1 MFKVLLAEDH
11 DDNRDML
18 LRRLGRAGY
27 EVRGAIDG
35 ADALQQALDWKPDV
49 ILMDVS
55 MPVMSGLEATVK
67 IREKT
72 GQSIRIIALTAH
84 AMNESRDACMEAGC
98 DAFATKP
105 VDLPNLL
112 KEIEHQLGNIQQ
124 EQAA

>member
-1 MFKVLLAEDH
+1 MYKVLLAEDH

-27 EVRGAIDG
+27 EVRGAVDG
-35 ADALQQALDWKPDV
+35 GDALQQALDWQPDL

-55 MPVMSGLEATVK
+55 MPIMSGLEATVK

-72 GQSIRIIALTAH
+72 GTAMRIIALTAH
-84 AMNESRDACMEAGC
+84 AMNESRDACMDAGC

-105 VDLPNLL
+105 VDLPSLL
-112 KEIEHQLGNIQQ
+112 KEIEHQLGLSQQ
-124 EQAA
+124 EKAA

>member
-1 MFKVLLAEDH
+1 MYKILLAEDH

-27 EVRGAIDG
+27 DVRGAIDG
-35 ADALQQALDWKPDV
+35 GDAVEQARNWQPDL

-67 IREKT
+67 IRESIGTK
-72 GQSIRIIALTAH
+72 IRIIALTAH

-112 KEIEHQLGNIQQ
+112 KEIDNQLAFVQQ

>member
-1 MFKVLLAEDH
+1 MFKILLAEDH

-18 LRRLGRAGY
+18 LRRLSRAGY
-27 EVRGAIDG
+27 DVRGAVDG
-35 ADALQQALDWKPDV
+35 GDAVEQALNWKPDL

-55 MPVMSGLEATVK
+55 MPIMSGLEATVN
-67 IREKT
+67 IRESV
-72 GQSIRIIALTAH
+72 GQSMRIIALTAH

-105 VDLPNLL
+105 VDLPGLL
-112 KEIEHQLGNIQQ
+112 KEIENQLAHLQQ

>member
-35 ADALQQALDWKPDV
+35 GDAVAQALEWKPDL

-55 MPVMSGLEATVK
+55 MPIMSGLEATIK

-105 VDLPNLL
+105 VDLPSLV
-112 KEIEHQLGNIQQ
+112 KEIEHQLGSSHQ

>member
-1 MFKVLLAEDH
+1 MFKILLAEDH

-18 LRRLGRAGY
+18 LRRLSRAGY
-27 EVRGAIDG
+27 DVRGAVDG
-35 ADALQQALDWKPDV
+35 GDAIQQALDWKPAL
-49 ILMDVS
+49 ILMDIS
-55 MPVMSGLEATVK
+55 MPIMSGLEATAI
-67 IREKT
+67 IRKKT

-84 AMNESRDACMEAGC
+84 AMNESRDACLEAGC

-112 KEIEHQLGNIQQ
+112 KEIEKQLSNPQQ

>member
-27 EVRGAIDG
+27 DVRGAIDG
-35 ADALQQALDWKPDV
+35 GDAVQQALDWKPDL

-55 MPVMSGLEATVK
+55 MPIMSGLEATVK

-105 VDLPNLL
+105 VDLPNLI
-112 KEIEHQLGNIQQ
+112 KEIENQLGSSHQ

>member
-1 MFKVLLAEDH
+1 MYKILLAEDH

-18 LRRLGRAGY
+18 LRRLARSGY
-27 EVRGAIDG
+27 DVRGAIDG
-35 ADALQQALDWKPDV
+35 GDAVEQALSWNPDL

-67 IREKT
+67 IREKL
-72 GQSIRIIALTAH
+72 GAQMRIIALTAH

-105 VDLPNLL
+105 VDLPGLL
-112 KEIEHQLGNIQQ
+112 KEIEHQLSYLNQ

>member
-1 MFKVLLAEDH
+1 MFKILLAEDH

-27 EVRGAIDG
+27 DVRGAVDG
-35 ADALQQALDWKPDV
+35 GDALQQALDWQPDL

-55 MPVMSGLEATVK
+55 MPIMSGLEATVK

-72 GQSIRIIALTAH
+72 GSTIRIIALTAH

-105 VDLPNLL
+105 VDLPSLI
-112 KEIEHQLGNIQQ
+112 KEIEHQLGSSQQ

>member
-1 MFKVLLAEDH
+1 
-11 DDNRDML
+11 ML

-27 EVRGAIDG
+27 EVRGAVDG
-35 ADALQQALDWKPDV
+35 GDALQQALDWKPDL

-55 MPVMSGLEATVK
+55 MPIMSGLEATVK

-72 GQSIRIIALTAH
+72 GQSIRIVALTAH

-105 VDLPNLL
+105 VDLPSLL
-112 KEIEHQLGNIQQ
+112 KEIENQLSNSQQ

>member
-1 MFKVLLAEDH
+1 MFKILLAEDH

-27 EVRGAIDG
+27 DVRGAVDG
-35 ADALQQALDWKPDV
+35 GDAVEQALNWQPDL

-55 MPVMSGLEATVK
+55 MPIMSGLEATVK
-67 IREKT
+67 IRESV
-72 GQSIRIIALTAH
+72 GQSMRIIALTAH

-105 VDLPNLL
+105 VDLPGLL
-112 KEIEHQLGNIQQ
+112 KEIENQLAHLQQ

>member
-1 MFKVLLAEDH
+1 MFKILLAEDH

-18 LRRLGRAGY
+18 LRRLSRAGY
-27 EVRGAIDG
+27 DVRGAIDG
-35 ADALQQALDWKPDV
+35 GDAVAQAISWKPDL

-55 MPVMSGLEATVK
+55 MPIMSGLEATIK
-67 IREKT
+67 IRET
-72 GQSIRIIALTAH
+72 IGRDMRIVALTAH

-112 KEIEHQLGNIQQ
+112 LEIENQLSHLQQ

>member
-1 MFKVLLAEDH
+1 MYKILLAEDH

-18 LRRLGRAGY
+18 MRRLSRAGY
-27 EVRGAIDG
+27 DVRGAVDG
-35 ADALQQALDWKPDV
+35 GDAVAQVLSWKPDLV
-49 ILMDVS
+49 LMDVS
-55 MPVMSGLEATVK
+55 MPVMSGLEATRK
-67 IREKT
+67 IREAL

-105 VDLPNLL
+105 VDLAGLI
-112 KEIEHQLGNIQQ
+112 KEINAQLEQQKQ

>member
-18 LRRLGRAGY
+18 LRRLARAGY
-27 EVRGAIDG
+27 DVRGAIDG
-35 ADALQQALDWKPDV
+35 GDALQQAVDWRPDL

-55 MPVMSGLEATVK
+55 MPIMSGLEATVK

-72 GQSIRIIALTAH
+72 GRSIRIIALTAH
-84 AMNESRDACMEAGC
+84 AMNESRDACIEAGC

-105 VDLPNLL
+105 VDLPSLL
-112 KEIEHQLGNIQQ
+112 KEIENQLGNTHQ

>member
-27 EVRGAIDG
+27 DVRGAIDG
-35 ADALQQALDWKPDV
+35 GDAVQQALDWKPDL

-55 MPVMSGLEATVK
+55 MPIMSGLEATVK
-67 IREKT
+67 IRQKT

-105 VDLPNLL
+105 VDLPNLI
-112 KEIEHQLGNIQQ
+112 KEIENQLGSSHQ

>member
-1 MFKVLLAEDH
+1 MYKILLAEDH

-27 EVRGAIDG
+27 DVRGAVDG
-35 ADALQQALDWKPDV
+35 GDALQQALDWQPDL

-55 MPVMSGLEATVK
+55 MPVMSGLEATQK

-72 GQSIRIIALTAH
+72 GQAMKIIALTAH

-112 KEIEHQLGNIQQ
+112 KEIELQLGNQQQ

>member
-18 LRRLGRAGY
+18 LRRLARAGY
-27 EVRGAIDG
+27 DVRGAIDG
-35 ADALQQALDWKPDV
+35 GDALQQAVDWRPDL

-55 MPVMSGLEATVK
+55 MPIMSGLEATVK

-72 GQSIRIIALTAH
+72 GHSIRIIALTAH
-84 AMNESRDACMEAGC
+84 AMNESRDACIEAGC

-105 VDLPNLL
+105 VDLPSLL
-112 KEIEHQLGNIQQ
+112 KEIENQLGSAHQ

>member
-1 MFKVLLAEDH
+1 MFKILLAEDH

-18 LRRLGRAGY
+18 LRRLARSGY
-27 EVRGAIDG
+27 DVRGAVDG
-35 ADALQQALDWKPDV
+35 GDAVEQALDWQPDV

-67 IREKT
+67 IRQTK
-72 GQSIRIIALTAH
+72 GPHMRIIALTAH
-84 AMNESRDACMEAGC
+84 AMTESRDACMEAGC

-105 VDLPNLL
+105 VDLPALL
-112 KEIEHQLGNIQQ
+112 KEIEHQLTFINQ

>member
-27 EVRGAIDG
+27 DVRGAIDG
-35 ADALQQALDWKPDV
+35 GDAVQQALDWKPDL

-55 MPVMSGLEATVK
+55 MPIMSGLEATVK

-105 VDLPNLL
+105 VDLPNLI
-112 KEIEHQLGNIQQ
+112 KEIENQLGSSQQ

>member
-1 MFKVLLAEDH
+1 MHKVLLAEDH

-18 LRRLGRAGY
+18 LRRLSRAGY
-27 EVRGAIDG
+27 DVRGAIDG
-35 ADALQQALDWKPDV
+35 GDALQQALDWQPDL

-55 MPVMSGLEATVK
+55 MPIMSGLEATVK

-112 KEIEHQLGNIQQ
+112 KEIEHQLGNTQQ

>member
-27 EVRGAIDG
+27 EVRGAVDG
-35 ADALQQALDWKPDV
+35 GDALQQALDWKPDL

-55 MPVMSGLEATVK
+55 MPIMSGLEATVK

-72 GQSIRIIALTAH
+72 GQSMRIIALTAH

-105 VDLPNLL
+105 VDLPSLL
-112 KEIEHQLGNIQQ
+112 KEIENQLGNSQQ

>member
-1 MFKVLLAEDH
+1 MYKILLAEDH

-27 EVRGAIDG
+27 DVRGAVDG
-35 ADALQQALDWKPDV
+35 GDALQQALDWQPDLV
-49 ILMDVS
+49 LMDVS
-55 MPVMSGLEATVK
+55 MPVMSGLEATQK

-72 GQSIRIIALTAH
+72 GKAMRIIALTAH

-105 VDLPNLL
+105 VDLPALL
-112 KEIEHQLGNIQQ
+112 KEIELQLGVQKQ

>member
-1 MFKVLLAEDH
+1 MYKILLAEDH

-18 LRRLGRAGY
+18 LRRLARSGY
-27 EVRGAIDG
+27 DVRGAIDG
-35 ADALQQALDWKPDV
+35 GDAVEQATDWQPDL

-55 MPVMSGLEATVK
+55 MPVMSGLEATIK
-67 IREKT
+67 IREKL
-72 GQSIRIIALTAH
+72 GQQMRIIALTAH

-105 VDLPNLL
+105 VDLPGLL
-112 KEIEHQLGNIQQ
+112 KEIEHQLSYLKQ

>member
-18 LRRLGRAGY
+18 LRRLGRAGF

-35 ADALQQALDWKPDV
+35 GDAVAQALEWKPDL

-55 MPVMSGLEATVK
+55 MPIMSGLEATIK

-105 VDLPNLL
+105 VDLPSLI
-112 KEIEHQLGNIQQ
+112 KEIEHQLGSPHQ

>member
-1 MFKVLLAEDH
+1 MFKILLAEDH

-18 LRRLGRAGY
+18 LRRLGRSGY
-27 EVRGAIDG
+27 DVRGAIDG
-35 ADALQQALDWKPDV
+35 GDAVEQAFSWQPDL

-67 IREKT
+67 IREKF
-72 GQSIRIIALTAH
+72 GSQMRIIALTAH

-105 VDLPNLL
+105 VDLPGLL
-112 KEIEHQLGNIQQ
+112 KEIELQLSHLKQ
-124 EQAA
+124 EKAA

>member
-27 EVRGAIDG
+27 DVRGAVDG
-35 ADALQQALDWKPDV
+35 GDAVTQALAWLPDL

-55 MPVMSGLEATVK
+55 MPIMSGLEATKK
-67 IREKT
+67 IRERM
-72 GQSIRIIALTAH
+72 GQKVRIIALTAH

-112 KEIEHQLGNIQQ
+112 KEIELQMGNAPR
-124 EQAA
+124 EEAA